1 MKILPIPCLRDN
13 YAYLLICEDTGYT
26 AVVDPSEAEP
36 VLKALEAE
44 QKKFDHIQLVA
55 ILNTHHHAD
64 HTGGNAALCERFPDL
79 QVYGHASDS
88 GRITAQNVFLEH
100 GDELTIG
107 ELRGYVVHNPGHTLG
122 AVSYAFEDALFTGD
136 TLFGGGCGRVFE
148 GTHTQMYESLNQI
161 IAGFPDETRLFFGH
175 EYTVN
180 NLRFAL
186 VVEPDNPQVRMRSQR
201 AVALRGTGKSTT
213 PSTLAEERLT
223 NPFLRCD
230 QPTLIESIRRHEPSR
245 LSGPAEVFR
254 VLRAW
259 KDRF

>member
-1 MKILPIPCLRDN
+1 MKILPVPCLRDN
-13 YAYLLICEDTGYT
+13 YAYLLICEQSGHT
-26 AVVDPSEAEP
+26 AVVDPSEAAP
-36 VLKALEAE
+36 VIKAFEAE
-44 QKKFDHIQLVA
+44 QKKFPDLQLTA

-64 HTGGNAALCERFPDL
+64 HTGGNAELCEQFPDL
-79 QVYGHASDS
+79 KVYGHASDK
-88 GRITAQNVFLEH
+88 GRITAQNVMLED
-100 GDELTIG
+100 GDSLSVGELTGKAIF
-107 ELRGYVVHNPGHTLG
+107 NPGHTTG

-148 GTHTQMYESLNQI
+148 GTTLQMYESLNHVI
-161 IAGFPDETRLFFGH
+161 GSFPDQTRIFFGH

-201 AVALRGTGKSTT
+201 AVALRGAGKATT

-223 NPFLRCD
+223 NPFLRCAE
-230 QPTLIESIRRHEPSR
+230 PAVIESIRRHDPQRGPHPS
-245 LSGPAEVFR
+245 EVFR

-259 KDRF
+259 KDKF